1 MVLKETVSEVGERA
15 LIRMASSIYK
25 DHNPSVDLTDDCA
38 FTPIADE
45 YILSSS
51 DMISEKTHVPHG
63 MTPWQIGWFITAV
76 NLSDIASKG
85 GNPIG
90 ILLSIGMPRTYLI
103 SSFLELIKGASS
115 CATQYNTSII
125 GGDTK
130 ENDHLVISG
139 TALGRV
145 HKDFFMSRKGLQ
157 SDDVIAVT
165 GTLGKA
171 AAGFHSL
178 KNQKKSGEINALCEP
193 TPRVKEGQKLAETGL
208 VHSCM
213 DLSDGLSSSLYQLAE
228 LNHVGFEIQ
237 KEKLPISKELH
248 DISLCDP
255 TVDELYLSL
264 HYGGD
269 YELLFTASKKNISLF
284 QKKLDEINVPLT
296 VIGKVISGK
305 ETVFIYDSNEN
316 IEVLQNL
323 GYEHF
328 TNK

>member
-1 MVLKETVSEVGERA
+1 MILKETVSDIGERA
-15 LIRMASSIYK
+15 LIKMASSIYK
-25 DHNPSVDLTDDCA
+25 EHNNSVDLTDDCA
-38 FTPIADE
+38 IIPIADE

-63 MTPWQIGWFITAV
+63 MTPWQIGWFTTAI
-76 NLSDIASKG
+76 NLSDIAAKG
-85 GNPIG
+85 GNPVG
-90 ILLSIGMPRTYLI
+90 ILLSVGMPPTYPV
-103 SSFLELIKGASS
+103 SSFLDLIKGASS
-115 CATQYNTSII
+115 CATRYNTSII

-145 HKDFFMSRKGLQ
+145 HKDFFMSRKGVQ

-193 TPRVKEGQKLAETGL
+193 NPRIIEGKKLAETGL

-237 KEKLPISKELH
+237 KEKLPISKELLV
-248 DISLCDP
+248 ISSQDP

-269 YELLFTASKKNISLF
+269 YELLFTASEKDISLF
-284 QKKLDEINVPLT
+284 KKKLDEINVPLT

-305 ETVFIYDSNEN
+305 EAVFICDSNEN
-316 IEVLQNL
+316 NEILPNL